1 MPILERE
8 TPVSDS
14 TNDGEHDDNCK
25 DTVLYIRQG
34 DQKDGYAEVSFAPDC
49 MSATATFYPPVPGG
63 AFLTYP
69 LVSQTLAQNG
79 IVNGVLHDAI
89 QKAILDANS
98 THTPVKNALIA
109 KGTPPTT
116 EIPEHFVLRKDILD
130 RKPEIDP
137 ELARVDW
144 HSISAFTIVKAKD
157 PIARRI
163 AKVAGI
169 AGMSIRGEETPF
181 IVQAIQQISA
191 GKNVIDHPTG
201 LFAAKSGRLS
211 IESGGTVVIEEVLTL
226 KKGVDFTTGNI
237 AFPGDVILQ
246 GKIADGFKVYTGGSL
261 VAGDVV
267 DVTEIVC
274 KKDLI
279 VQAGLIGRQKAQ
291 VRVGGTLQA
300 KYIQNCRV
308 AVRGDIV
315 VPGSIVQSTVY
326 TMGMIKM
333 GDTGKLVGCECI
345 VIGGVQALEIGNARG
360 AKTYIRCGTDFTIQQ
375 ELDVANEQLK
385 TVALKLQQLEEIY
398 AEEPIEVHA
407 RHIEELKAKQAEITN
422 RIPSYL
428 TAIDKNDA
436 AFVEVRG
443 TVFPGVEIEICH
455 VSHKILKAQKSVV
468 FRLDKTHGLIIT
480 EPYKKGASQA

>member
-1 MPILERE
+1 MERE
-8 TPVSDS
+8 PLVSE
-14 TNDGEHDDNCK
+14 TENNENAEHADN
-25 DTVLYIRQG
+25 TILYIRQG
-34 DQKDGYAEVSFAPDC
+34 DQKDGYAEVSFTPDG
-49 MSATATFYPPVPGG
+49 MSATASFFPPIPGG

-69 LVSQTLAQNG
+69 LVAQTLEQNG
-79 IVNGVLHDAI
+79 IVNGVLHDSI
-89 QKAILDANS
+89 QKSILDANS
-98 THTPVKNALIA
+98 SHTPVKTVAIA
-109 KGTPPTT
+109 KGTPPET
-116 EIPEHFVLRKDILD
+116 EIPEHFVLRKDILE

-137 ELARVDW
+137 ELARIDW

-163 AKVAGI
+163 PKVDGKAGI
-169 AGMSIRGEETPF
+169 NIRGEESPF
-181 IVQAIQQISA
+181 TVQAIQQISA
-191 GKNVIDHPTG
+191 GKNVIDHSTG
-201 LFAAKSGRLS
+201 LFAGKSGRLS

-237 AFPGDVILQ
+237 TFPGDVILQ

-261 VAGDVV
+261 IAGDVV

-308 AVRGDIV
+308 AVRGDVV
-315 VPGSIVQSTVY
+315 VPGSIIQSTVY

-345 VIGGVQALEIGNARG
+345 VIGGVQALEVGNARG

-375 ELDVANEQLK
+375 ELDIANEQIK
-385 TVALKLQQLEEIY
+385 TITVKIQQLEEVYI
-398 AEEPIEVHA
+398 EEPLEIHA
-407 RHIEELKAKQAEITN
+407 HHIEELKIRKNEISN
-422 RIPSYL
+422 RIPAYL
-428 TAIDKNDA
+428 TAIDKNDE

-443 TVFPGVEIEICH
+443 TVFPGTEIEICH
-455 VSHKILKAQKSVV
+455 VSHKVLKQQKAVV
-468 FRLDKTHGLIIT
+468 FRLDKSRGSIVT
-480 EPYKKGASQA
+480 EPYKKGAKQA